1 MSLDTHPEAR
11 RVQIELMRRAPV
23 WRKMELW
30 GQLNH
35 MAKLFALSG
44 LRSRWRELGRWPKRR
59 HPTLLAQHFR
69 RLRLYPVPPSGY
81 KIVLLALFN
90 LANLSDP

>member
-11 RVQIELMRRAPV
+11 RVQIELMCQAPP
-23 WRKMELW
+23 WRKMELL

-44 LRSRWRELGRWPKRR
+44 LRTR
-59 HPTLLAQHFR
+59 HPHASEREIRR
-69 RLRLYPVPPSGY
+69 RLADLILGEE
-81 KIVLLALFN
+81 LAAEVYGPLEPGTED
-90 LANLSDP
+90 AGAE